1 MKTIRERTDGK
12 GLLIRGFLVSIT
24 LVQISLAVIA
34 GWMGC
39 SYYQMVR
46 ELETAH
52 AEVTRMEGIMHK
64 MIASPVFIEPRPI
77 YVEEPVIK

>member
-12 GLLIRGFLVSIT
+12 GLLVRGFLISVT
-24 LVQISLAVIA
+24 LVQISLAVVA

-39 SYYQMVR
+39 SYFSMKA
-46 ELETAH
+46 ELAVAH
-52 AEVTRMEGIMHK
+52 QEVARMDSIMKK

-77 YVEEPVIK
+77 YVEEK